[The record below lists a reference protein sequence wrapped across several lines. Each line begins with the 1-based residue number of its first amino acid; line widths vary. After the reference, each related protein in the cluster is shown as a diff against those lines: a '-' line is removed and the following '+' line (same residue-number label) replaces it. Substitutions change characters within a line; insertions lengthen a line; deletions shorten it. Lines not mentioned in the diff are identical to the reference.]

1 MFSSIWSRA
10 TLRTLGLPLTI
21 CCLMLCQANVMFGQE
36 NAGTKEARKAVVL
49 SNVRLDTS
57 SWPLIGKPDA
67 EKVFVELFDYT
78 CSHCQET
85 HQSIKGAKMTYGD
98 RLAVVSLPVP
108 MDGKCNPTVSSTKA
122 ASSEACDLAKLS
134 IAVWAVDHAAFSGFH
149 DYLFESRPTYNQAL
163 QRAFTIVD
171 RDKLNAMLSSS
182 IPTEFINKHVQL
194 YQRAGSG
201 TIPKLMFPQ
210 TTVVGAVH
218 STREL
223 NSLIERH
230 LN

>member
-1 MFSSIWSRA
+1 MITSKWP
-10 TLRTLGLPLTI
+10 RTDFRNFGLCIAALCFLLGP
-21 CCLMLCQANVMFGQE
+21 ANVMFAE
-36 NAGTKEARKAVVL
+36 DNAAQKSPRKAVVL
-49 SNVRLDTS
+49 SNVKLDTS
-57 SWPLIGKPDA
+57 AWPMIGNPDA

-78 CSHCQET
+78 CSHCRET

-98 RLAVVSLPVP
+98 RLAVLSLPVP
-108 MDGKCNPTVSSTKA
+108 MDGKCNPTVSSTRA

-134 IAVWAVDHAAFSGFH
+134 IAVWAVDRAAFSGFH
-149 DYLFESRPTYNQAL
+149 DFLFESRPTYNQAL

-171 RDKLNAMLSSS
+171 RDELNAMLASS

-201 TIPKLMFPQ
+201 TIPKLMFPR
-210 TTVVGAVH
+210 TTIVGAVH
-218 STREL
+218 STNEL

-230 LN
+230 CF